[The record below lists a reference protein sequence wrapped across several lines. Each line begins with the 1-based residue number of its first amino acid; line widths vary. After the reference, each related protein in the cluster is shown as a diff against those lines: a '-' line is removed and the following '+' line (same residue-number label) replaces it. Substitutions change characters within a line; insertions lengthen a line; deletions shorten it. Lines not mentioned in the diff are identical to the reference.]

1 MTKSQSTRSRVL
13 RRVGVAVATA
23 LAMSTMATSGASAAT
38 AGSIDYD
45 ATAKIAI
52 YDTFSGWCFANNL
65 ANSALM
71 AGRSIYE
78 TLFEKTTDN
87 KLEGLLAV
95 KGEAVTGTGMK
106 MWKVT
111 LRQGIKFHD
120 GTDFNAQAVVDNWSY
135 GSAGDGTNNKT
146 YFGALLAE
154 FTNLATIMATNK
166 ATGKANLTAGDTYT
180 TAASGSNAAWKTVV
194 TAKQVTAFNN
204 AAAKEIA
211 AGGFRAN
218 ASKYGLVA
226 TASAAGKAVAVS
238 NLAYMVS
245 TAIPFA
251 ANILAAVASG
261 PYEVTYLLDHPQND
275 FLGTTY
281 ASGRSFQRA
290 PSQFTEGSSSDC
302 VNNPVGTGPFKV
314 ARSADWSTNKLKV
327 VRNDSYWRKD
337 AKGGKLPYLK
347 EITFENVKEVAQ
359 RANAVVKGT
368 YDAAM
373 FGSGDGK
380 FNQSLRKNKAVTEVK
395 SAVEY
400 YPSLWLNQG
409 KPGSPFA
416 NKNARLAVMTCLDRA
431 NYLKVRNAGEGKVAK
446 SLVGPSNVMYST
458 SGFSDKLQL
467 TKSKAFVAAYK
478 KDTGA
483 KALKFTIPSDISSS
497 SIANIEFLKA
507 QWKKCGIT
515 AVRKTSEAADI
526 IAKAFNASP
535 DQDAGEYYNAY
546 DAIIILLMEG
556 SDATFNMPFVL
567 TNAYSTLYPD
577 EAKWGKDAV
586 TGAAKT
592 RSWGYDATLGVKQF
606 YTNVLTPSIGATN
619 AAAAGTGI
627 ATAVATKAALFAG
640 SVGTVLGLNHH
651 TDVKVDELFYAA
663 EAEADPVLAK
673 AKFAAATAYLQAS
686 GTMTSLVHGYYNMFY
701 NKAKGLQGFGELTL
715 PNTTDT
721 AAGLSSTGTTKQ
733 RLISNWGVD
742 WTGVHKLVK

>member
-483 KALKFTIPSDISSS
+483 KELKFTIPSDISSS

-535 DQDAGEYYNAY
+535 DKDAGEYYNAY

-567 TNAYSTLYPD
+567 TNAYST
-577 EAKWGKDAV
+577 G
-586 TGAAKT
+586 
-592 RSWGYDATLGVKQF
+592 
-606 YTNVLTPSIGATN
+606 TPSGTISKNADGTSRTAAQGRAWGIGLVDFYKSLGQSGT
-619 AAAAGTGI
+619 AAAGI
-627 ATAVATKAALFAG
+627 AELARYKALIFGG
-640 SVGTVLGLNHH
+640 SLGTVLSLNHH
-651 TDVKVDELFYAA
+651 PDTKVDDLFYAA
-663 EAEADPVLAK
+663 QAEPDATLAK
-673 AKFAAATAYLQAS
+673 AKFAEATAYLQAS

-701 NKAKGLQGFGELTL
+701 NKAKGLKGIGALTL
-715 PNTTDT
+715 PDPTAT

-733 RLISNWGVD
+733 REISNWGID
-742 WTGVHKLVK
+742 WTGVYKLKK